1 MARPREAKVGDNNG
15 PAMSETDKRK
25 KLKGYVDEIEHVDQQ
40 IRDLSSDRASIYKRL
55 KAEGLD
61 NRAVKEVIRY
71 RKMTPDHRNVFFDTV
86 DDYMAALGMLADT
99 PLGQAAMHRDG
110 VPA

>member
-1 MARPREAKVGDNNG
+1 MARQREAKIGDNSG
-15 PAMSETDKRK
+15 PAMSEADKRK

-40 IRDLSSDRASIYKRL
+40 VRDLSSDRAAIYKRA

-61 NRAVKEVIRY
+61 NKALKEVIRF
-71 RKMTPDHRNVFFDTV
+71 RRMQPEARNLFFDTV